1 MKLLK
6 YENYEVVPTEECMLV
21 RPLRKLYQK
30 DRTKDKERFMQI
42 VSFIYHYCDPR
53 SSYSDIFDDEERM
66 RRIKE
71 QEGLDDN
78 FTITAE
84 LQEAI
89 DIYKELT
96 TTSTLKLLDSMKK
109 AIAKIGEFLEN
120 VNLYDIDEKT
130 GKPLY
135 NVGQIVQATDKIP
148 QLAKRL
154 IETEKIVASE
164 IEEAS
169 RMRGGDDRAHA
180 FEGGF
185 N

>member
-6 YENYEVVPTEECMLV
+6 YENYEVVPTEDCMKV
-21 RPLRKLYQK
+21 RPLRKLYQEDDSK
-30 DRTKDKERFMQI
+30 YKEKFMQI

-53 SSYSDIFDDEERM
+53 SSYSDIFDEEERINK
-66 RRIKE
+66 IKE
-71 QEGLDDN
+71 QEGLDDT
-78 FTITAE
+78 FKITPE
-84 LQEAI
+84 IQEAI
-89 DIYKELT
+89 DIYKKLT

-120 VNLYDIDEKT
+120 VDLYEVDDK
-130 GKPLY
+130 GRNVY
-135 NVGQIVQATDKIP
+135 NVSQIVQATDKIP
-148 QLAKRL
+148 QLAKKL